1 MMTRKIS
8 GDSPINCSAA
18 RLLRAA
24 RVLTRHYDEAL
35 RPAGITI
42 TQFGLLNVIKR
53 AEPESISDI
62 AGILDID
69 RTTLSRNLKPLEKAN
84 LVFRGNE
91 GGSRRRRVLLTTLG
105 VAKLEEAMP
114 LWQQAQ
120 SRVEQVLGDAKLK
133 DLYGALSMIRP
144 ELIAQT

>member
-1 MMTRKIS
+1 MMTREVS

-84 LVFRGNE
+84 LVFRGDE

-105 VAKLEEAMP
+105 VAKLEEAIP

-120 SRVEQVLGDAKLK
+120 TRVEQVLGDAKLK

>member
-105 VAKLEEAMP
+105 VAKLEEAIP

-120 SRVEQVLGDAKLK
+120 TRVEQVLGDAKLK

>member
-1 MMTRKIS
+1 MMTREVS

-120 SRVEQVLGDAKLK
+120 TRVEQVLGDAKLK

>member
-1 MMTRKIS
+1 MTREVS

>member
-1 MMTRKIS
+1 MMTREVS

-91 GGSRRRRVLLTTLG
+91 G
-105 VAKLEEAMP
+105 AA
-114 LWQQAQ
+114 A
-120 SRVEQVLGDAKLK
+120 GDAFC
-133 DLYGALSMIRP
+133 
-144 ELIAQT
+144 

>member
-120 SRVEQVLGDAKLK
+120 TRVEQVLGDAKLK